1 MLSGN
6 WHLARGEG
14 ASCNLAPK
22 TKYKVEAIQ
31 EGDDKELLGR
41 AQAASVQTKPGKET
55 RGEEARQAVTFTSF
69 MRWTDAGPM
78 CDFDVCLFCLRSSG
92 VAVQDRVVVSR
103 TATPCAYVAR
113 GLPRAELKMSD
124 DAAAGSPSTE
134 MAPTTYPDEPATP
147 QAFGN
152 TSSSAIAAAGG
163 VVLSETQLG
172 NMALRAKQQR
182 TKAEQDKQLLQVCTI
197 IAGKAAPFTTS

>member
-1 MLSGN
+1 M
-6 WHLARGEG
+6 
-14 ASCNLAPK
+14 
-22 TKYKVEAIQ
+22 Q
-31 EGDDKELLGR
+31 EGVVVR
-41 AQAASVQTKPGKET
+41 V
-55 RGEEARQAVTFTSF
+55 V
-69 MRWTDAGPM
+69 
-78 CDFDVCLFCLRSSG
+78 
-92 VAVQDRVVVSR
+92 VVVSR
-103 TATPCAYVAR
+103 TATPCAYVER

-197 IAGKAAPFTTS
+197 IAGKTAPFATS